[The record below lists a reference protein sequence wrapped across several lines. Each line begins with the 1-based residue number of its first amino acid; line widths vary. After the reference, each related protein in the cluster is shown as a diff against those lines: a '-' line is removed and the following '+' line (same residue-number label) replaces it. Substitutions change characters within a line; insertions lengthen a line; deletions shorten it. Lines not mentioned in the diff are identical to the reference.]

1 MDNLRINMF
10 ANHIIGYLNI
20 DNPDIRIAPASQ
32 KTGVLGDSAEI
43 SSIAKRLAQEI
54 SDSKLEMKPDSVQ
67 GASPQIDP
75 DYVNS
80 LIELGKSVPKGD
92 NSIDDLSW
100 GLTVS
105 LGMEMG
111 IEDADVLR
119 ELKLSDVD
127 TYFYEAAYKRNGL
140 ESGMKRFDENGE
152 AVVYDNPAEIW
163 KDMFKTDADGN
174 FLKDNHGNAVR
185 NEDFTQWRVKPQT
198 PAVTIDSI
206 QGDVWEFRDYD
217 GRIADASAGF
227 LQNLLLGVSNN
238 DPFMYR
244 NTREQATNRMP
255 VWSSETTS
263 GMTESDRLNYY
274 TKQLAYSYSLLK
286 SSMTHA
292 PTVEEQM
299 EAIRSIMR
307 GGEWSKVRSGG
318 GISDY
323 LTGRRG

>member
-1 MDNLRINMF
+1 MDNLRINMPAF
-10 ANHIIGYLNI
+10 NI
-20 DNPDIRIAPASQ
+20 AGIRNINDLGVKTTGEVV
-32 KTGVLGDSAEI
+32 KTGVSGDSLEV
-43 SSIAKRLAQEI
+43 SSIAKMLALEVTASRLDVKSNPFSESSSAI
-54 SDSKLEMKPDSVQ
+54 S
-67 GASPQIDP
+67 A

-152 AVVYDNPAEIW
+152 TVVYENPSDIW
-163 KDMFKTDADGN
+163 KEMFKTDSDGN

-185 NEDFTQWRVKPQT
+185 NENFTQWRVKPQT

-206 QGDVWEFRDYD
+206 HGDVWEFRDYD

-238 DPFMYR
+238 DSFMYR
-244 NTREQATNRMP
+244 YTREQATNRMP
-255 VWSSETTS
+255 VWSTETTS
-263 GMTESDRLNYY
+263 GMTENDRLNYY
-274 TKQLAYSYSLLK
+274 TKQLAYSYGLLK
-286 SSMTHA
+286 SSMLNA
-292 PTVEEQM
+292 PSVENQM
-299 EAIRSIMR
+299 EEIRNIMR
-307 GGEWSKVRSGG
+307 GGEWTKVPSGG

-323 LTGRRG
+323 FVGSRG